1 MKCQILFSGKNKKNI
16 SKCRLLK
23 ILPRVLSV
31 KHISKTIRISLSNHD
46 FMNLF
51 ITKMLNW
58 SKKV

>member
-31 KHISKTIRISLSNHD
+31 KTTGSTLRRER
-46 FMNLF
+46 NLMEIEQTTTLELYF
-51 ITKMLNW
+51 SI
-58 SKKV
+58 

>member
-31 KHISKTIRISLSNHD
+31 KTLSPKNLGLDISSVMSQLEMI
-46 FMNLF
+46 
-51 ITKMLNW
+51 
-58 SKKV
+58 